1 MVHEVYTTK
10 SYRIINENGMRIRP
24 VNIFFF
30 PYLVFFISLDY
41 LSKIFIINV
50 NNLAVIT
57 AVLLPIIGLGLRD
70 FIMFTILDSRIKGFD
85 LP

>member
-1 MVHEVYTTK
+1 MSIYSSFVIY
-10 SYRIINENGMRIRP
+10 
-24 VNIFFF
+24 
-30 PYLVFFISLDY
+30 FFISLDY